1 MTAALR
7 ITGLSVLSA
16 AGIGPD
22 ALGDQLRTLAAGE
35 GQPAGATGTL
45 AAGDDYGAVPGA
57 VSAVPHFDIADF
69 VPRKGTRN
77 LDRTTK
83 LGIAATAQLRQRLA
97 ATAAA
102 WERTGVAIG
111 SMAGSVRS
119 AIDLGASVLEG
130 SGMDLVNPA
139 TFPNTTM
146 NCCASQIAIWHRLR
160 GPNSTLANG
169 AISALSALRYAARL
183 IRCGHAE
190 RMLVGGVEELSPHT
204 AWATRLKK
212 EVDESVFIGEGAAM
226 LALET
231 GDPDVAP
238 LGVGPVLGMLSAC
251 AVQFAPERN
260 EPGYAGALGRA
271 VDRALAT
278 SGTAAGDI
286 DLVLPGA
293 VGTALWPSEAAV
305 VDRFDTDRIDVR
317 AAVGEC
323 GSALT
328 AMQLAAA
335 LLTGG
340 PGRTTLVTGL
350 DVSGAVGAV
359 VLTTGGPAQC

>member
-1 MTAALR
+1 MTPTSQFR

-22 ALGDQLRTLAAGE
+22 ALGDRLRRLASGEKVLAHATPTGDGGDYDGVPGQLS
-35 GQPAGATGTL
+35 
-45 AAGDDYGAVPGA
+45 AVPG
-57 VSAVPHFDIADF
+57 FDITDF
-69 VPRKGTRN
+69 VPKKGTRY

-83 LGIAATAQLRQRLA
+83 LGIAASAQLKQSL
-97 ATAAA
+97 TDTA
-102 WERTGVAIG
+102 WERTGVAMG

-119 AIDLGASVLEG
+119 SIELDASVLTG
-130 SGMDLVNPA
+130 NGIDLVNPA

-169 AISALSALRYAARL
+169 TISAISALRYATRL

-204 AWATRLKK
+204 AWGTRLGKD
-212 EVDESVFIGEGAAM
+212 VDDSVFIGEGAAM
-226 LALET
+226 LAVQAAGQDAEPSLAT
-231 GDPDVAP
+231 
-238 LGVGPVLGMLSAC
+238 LSAC
-251 AVQFAPERN
+251 EVLFAPERD
-260 EPGYAGALGRA
+260 EAGYATALGRA
-271 VDRALAT
+271 VDRVLAS
-278 SGTAAGDI
+278 SGVGVEDI
-286 DLVLPGA
+286 DLVLPGT
-293 VGTALWPSEAAV
+293 VGTSLWSSEATV
-305 VDRFDTDRIDVR
+305 VDRFNADRVDVR

-323 GSALT
+323 GSAMG

-335 LLTGG
+335 LLLDGSGG
-340 PGRTTLVTGL
+340 LALVTGI

-359 VLTTGGPAQC
+359 VLTVGGPEQ